1 MPTAGDVGVDKYLV
15 IEILAADHKY
25 LLWLNLRFIKLLIHF
40 TKLCPERFGS
50 APPSASQRGV
60 VYEGFPAGASGKEPT
75 NAGDTRDLG
84 SIPGSGSSPGEG
96 HGNPLQYSCLEDP
109 MDKEA

>member
-50 APPSASQRGV
+50 APASASQRGV
-60 VYEGFPAGASGKEPT
+60 VPRPLLSSHVVLFVCLFLCFASGGVK
-75 NAGDTRDLG
+75 D
-84 SIPGSGSSPGEG
+84 
-96 HGNPLQYSCLEDP
+96 
-109 MDKEA
+109 